1 MKYFTL
7 QCDRQA
13 VYWSSF
19 DRILDKDNNM
29 SFVYA
34 INDVLFSILSDTKIV
49 LDENLVGQWNTE
61 DERHLVK
68 YNFPNQ

>member
-61 DERHLVK
+61 DERQL
-68 YNFPNQ
+68 